1 MALKVSRRGRISPF
15 IVMDVMAA
23 ANARAADGHDVIH
36 LEVGQ
41 PSSGAPDGVLAA
53 AGRALAADRLGY
65 TEAFGLAA
73 LRRRIAEAYRADYG
87 IVVDPARIAVTTGS
101 SGAFVLAFLA
111 AFDVGDRVAFAAPG
125 YPGYRNILSA
135 LGIETVA
142 LPAAREDGFQPTVA
156 LLEALEAPPDGLI
169 IASPANPTGSM
180 IAPDTLRAVLAWCRA
195 HGVRIVS
202 DEIYHGITYGR
213 AAETLCALD
222 PDAVVINSFSKY
234 YSMTGWR
241 VGWMVVPDDLLRAV
255 ECLAQN
261 LFISPPTLSQH
272 AGLAVLGCR
281 AALADN
287 VRRYAENRAI
297 LLDGLPVCGFGP
309 LAPAD
314 GAFYIYAGT
323 EAFGTDS
330 AGLAREIL
338 ESAGVAVTPGIDF
351 DPEDGGRFIR
361 FSYAGSSAE
370 MREAVR
376 RLEAWARRRNRR

>member
-1 MALKVSRRGRISPF
+1 M
-15 IVMDVMAA
+15 
-23 ANARAADGHDVIH
+23 
-36 LEVGQ
+36 
-41 PSSGAPDGVLAA
+41 
-53 AGRALAADRLGY
+53 
-65 TEAFGLAA
+65 
-73 LRRRIAEAYRADYG
+73 
-87 IVVDPARIAVTTGS
+87 
-101 SGAFVLAFLA
+101 
-111 AFDVGDRVAFAAPG
+111 
-125 YPGYRNILSA
+125 
-135 LGIETVA
+135 A

-272 AGLAVLGCR
+272 AGLAVFGCR

-297 LLDGLPVCGFGP
+297 LLDGLPGCGFGP

-323 EAFGTDS
+323 EAFGGDS
-330 AGLAREIL
+330 AGTRPRDSRE
-338 ESAGVAVTPGIDF
+338 
-351 DPEDGGRFIR
+351 
-361 FSYAGSSAE
+361 
-370 MREAVR
+370 
-376 RLEAWARRRNRR
+376 RRRRGDAGHRLRSRGRRPVHPLFLCRITGRDARGGTPPRSLGASPELALRGFRNWR